1 MTVEPREIRVA
12 VCDDHPLFRTGI
24 RTLLA
29 GAPDVRLAFEADS
42 VATLRSALA
51 ATPVDLLL
59 LDVDLPDGSGLDE
72 LAACVQTTRVLVIS
86 ALAEPSS
93 VRRALSEGATGFLR
107 KDSSADE
114 VLRSIRR
121 AAAGQTALS
130 ADVAL
135 AVAEAMR
142 AEPESVSFRRRLARL
157 TPRQREVLAL
167 LSEGR
172 SNREIGKSLF
182 VSEGTIKN
190 HVSQI
195 LDTLGVNDRTRLAV
209 LIAKHGLGP

>member
-1 MTVEPREIRVA
+1 VHLDQREIRIA

-29 GAPDVRLAFEADS
+29 GAPDLRLVFEAES
-42 VATLRSALA
+42 IASLRIALA
-51 ATPVDLLL
+51 STPTDLLL
-59 LDVDLPDGSGLDE
+59 LDMELPDGSGLDE
-72 LAACVQTTRVLVIS
+72 LAACLQRTRVLVIS
-86 ALAEPSS
+86 ALADPSS
-93 VRRALSEGATGFLR
+93 VRCALSEGASGFLR

-135 AVAEAMR
+135 VVAEAMR
-142 AEPESVSFRRRLARL
+142 ANPESASFRRRLTRL

-167 LSEGR
+167 LAEGR
-172 SNREIGKSLF
+172 SNREIGNALF

-195 LDTLGVNDRTRLAV
+195 LDLLGVRDRTRLAV
-209 LIAKHGLGP
+209 LVAKHGLGP